1 MASFFTG
8 GFPPGPREPNRPK
21 QTRPQGDGGAGDSGG
36 PEAPAVSPFRNPL
49 VITLAILAL
58 IGLFI
63 FVLAQTWTEVL
74 WFQQLEF
81 DRVIWTRWIASIVL
95 GVLAFIIMFG
105 AIEATVQLAYK
116 RRPLIGTRSNLRAY
130 QQSIEPMRN
139 LVFWGVPAL
148 LSLTVAIS
156 FSSNWQQILMW
167 FNRTPFGEVDPQFGI
182 DISFYVFTVPVLQ
195 TLLGFAMNVA
205 VFSLIGALVVNYLY
219 GGITISPRLHT
230 TKAARM
236 QVGILAAIISLLFG
250 LRYWLGIYSMLFKR
264 TDAIVDGALY
274 TDVNAFLPAQMIL
287 AVVSLLVSI
296 MFLVAAFRGTWRLP
310 VVGVA
315 VTIVASLVVGIAY
328 PALIQ
333 QFRVTPNARQM
344 EQPFIQRNIDATL
357 KAYGLDDVEYQT
369 YAAKTDVSPG
379 QLREDSESTSQ
390 IRLLDPG
397 VVSPTFRQLQ
407 QSRPYYTF
415 DEQLSVDRYRIEG
428 ERRDTV
434 IAVRD
439 LNLNGLQE
447 EQQTWVNLHT
457 VYTHGFGVVAAYGS
471 SVKPDGTPS
480 FWEQSIPSEGEIGD
494 YEERVYFSPKAPQ
507 YSIVGAPEGTPPQEL
522 DYPDDNAASG
532 QVQTTF
538 TGDGGP
544 SVGNLFNKLLFAVK
558 FGSTD
563 IFFSSQTNAESQ
575 ILFDRDPLERIKK
588 VAPFLTLEQKAYPA
602 VVDMDD
608 DPSTPQRLVW
618 IVDAYTTSNSYP
630 YAEHQSLIE
639 ATTDSRTTVGPAAL
653 QFETINY
660 IRNSVKAVVDA
671 YDGSVNLYA
680 WDEEDPILAAWQG
693 VYPGLVEG
701 TDQISGDLMSHLRY
715 PEDMFKVQR
724 SLLTTY
730 HVTEAAEFYTGGD
743 RWRLSED
750 PTASASDAFG
760 DAMAQKLQPPYYL
773 TMQMPTQETA
783 EFSLTSVYVPA
794 GGGEARRAAMAGFLA
809 VDSETGSEPGKIRE
823 DYGKLRLM
831 ALPSSTTVPGPGQVQ
846 NAFNS
851 DQKIAT
857 ELNLLN
863 QQGSKVISGNLLTL
877 PVGGGLLYVQPVY
890 VESTGSTSYPV
901 LRYVLTAFGDQI
913 GFSRTLQ
920 ESLDQTFGG
929 DSAATIAGV
938 DGEPEDA
945 DEQDDIDSTLEQR
958 LSRTLLQARDAM
970 VASEEALTAGDWA
983 AYGKAQADLNS
994 ALERALRIQNEIDDS
1009 TQLVEEESAALPEGE
1024 TGEETPAGDLG
1035 PETELGEDASGQDG

>member
-1 MASFFTG
+1 M
-8 GFPPGPREPNRPK
+8 
-21 QTRPQGDGGAGDSGG
+21 
-36 PEAPAVSPFRNPL
+36 SPFKNPL
-49 VITLAILAL
+49 VITLAVLAVL
-58 IGLFI
+58 GLMI
-63 FVLAQTWTEVL
+63 YLLAQTWTEVL
-74 WFQQLEF
+74 WFQQLGAQ
-81 DRVIWTRWIASIVL
+81 RVIWTRWIAVGVL
-95 GVLAFIIMFG
+95 GLIGFLVMFLSIEG
-105 AIEATVQLAYK
+105 AVQWAYRK
-116 RRPLIGTRSNLRAY
+116 RPLMGARGGMRAY

-139 LVFWGVPAL
+139 LLFWGIPAL
-148 LSLTVAIS
+148 VALTISIS
-156 FSSNWQQILMW
+156 FASNWQTVLMW
-167 FNRTPFGEVDPQFGI
+167 FNRQPFGELDPQFGL
-182 DISFYVFTVPVLQ
+182 DISFYIFTVPLLEVL
-195 TLLGFAMNVA
+195 LSFLMNVA
-205 VFSLIGALVVNYLY
+205 VFSFVAVLIVNYFY
-219 GGITISPRLHT
+219 GGITFSPRLSA
-230 TKAARM
+230 TKPARL
-236 QVGILAAIISLLFG
+236 QIGVLAAVVSLLFG
-250 LRYWLGIYSMLFKR
+250 LRYWLGIYAMLSGS
-264 TDAIVDGALY
+264 TGGIVDGALY
-274 TDVNAFLPAQMIL
+274 TDINASLPAQLIL
-287 AVVSLLVSI
+287 AVVSALVAI
-296 MFLVAAFRGTWRLP
+296 MFLVAAVRGTWRLP

-315 VTIVASLVVGIAY
+315 VTIVSALAIGMAY

-344 EQPFIQRNIDATL
+344 EQPYIQRNIDATL
-357 KAYGLDDVEYQT
+357 TAFGLDDVEYQT

-415 DEQLSVDRYRIEG
+415 DEQLSVDRYTIEG

-447 EQQTWVNLHT
+447 EQQTWVNRHT

-471 SVKPDGTPS
+471 SVRADGTPS

-494 YEERVYFSPKAPQ
+494 YEERVYFSPKAPE
-507 YSIVGAPEGTPPQEL
+507 YSIVGAPAGTAPQEL

-544 SVGNLFNKLLFAVK
+544 SVGNIWNKLLFAVK

-563 IFFSSQTNAESQ
+563 IFFSSQTNSESQ
-575 ILFDRDPLERIKK
+575 ILFDRDPLLRVEK

-618 IVDAYTTSNSYP
+618 IIDAYTTADTYP
-630 YAEHQSLIE
+630 YSEHQSLTE
-639 ATTDSRTTVGPAAL
+639 ATSDSRTTVGPAAM
-653 QFETINY
+653 QTDSVNY
-660 IRNSVKAVVDA
+660 MRNSVKAVVDA
-671 YDGSVNLYA
+671 YDGSVQLYA
-680 WDEEDPILAAWQG
+680 WDSEDPILAAWEG
-693 VYPGLVEG
+693 VYPGLVQDTSE
-701 TDQISGDLMSHLRY
+701 ISGDLMSHLRY

-750 PTASASDAFG
+750 PTAAASEGAETSTS
-760 DAMAQKLQPPYYL
+760 QKLQPPYYL
-773 TMQMPTQETA
+773 TMQMPTQDSA

-794 GGGEARRAAMAGFLA
+794 GGGESRRAAMAGFLA
-809 VDSETGSEPGKIRE
+809 VDSETGSEKGQVRE
-823 DYGKLRLM
+823 DYGKLRLI

-913 GFSRTLQ
+913 GFARTIQ

-929 DSAATIAGV
+929 DTGAEISGVESAPGAE
-938 DGEPEDA
+938 EPED
-945 DEQDDIDSTLEQR
+945 DTDSTLEQK
-958 LSRTLLQARDAM
+958 LSKTLIQARDAM
-970 VASEEALTAGDWA
+970 LASEEALADGDWA
-983 AYGKAQADLNS
+983 AYGKAQEELLT
-994 ALERALRIQNEIDDS
+994 ALEKALQIQNEIDGSMELIED
-1009 TQLVEEESAALPEGE
+1009 ESAEGAGAVEGE
-1024 TGEETPAGDLG
+1024 LPAGDLG
-1035 PETELGEDASGQDG
+1035 PETELGQDAEEATLDPAVGDE

>member
-1 MASFFTG
+1 MTSFFAG
-8 GFPPGPREPNRPK
+8 GFPPNNDRPAGS
-21 QTRPQGDGGAGDSGG
+21 QRNPQGGDGEGG
-36 PEAPAVSPFRNPL
+36 GIPKSNPLKNPL
-49 VITLAILAL
+49 VITLLILAL
-58 IGLFI
+58 IGLVI
-63 FVLAQTWTEVL
+63 YAMAHTWTEVL
-74 WFQQLEF
+74 WFQQVGA
-81 DRVIWTRWIASIVL
+81 DRVIWTRWVAIAVIALVSFLVL
-95 GVLAFIIMFG
+95 FASVAL
-105 AIEATVQLAYK
+105 TVQWAYRK
-116 RRPLIGTRSNLRAY
+116 RPLMGARSTMRVY
-130 QQSIEPMRN
+130 QQALEPMRN

-148 LSLTVAIS
+148 IALTMAGTYA
-156 FSSNWQQILMW
+156 SSWQQILMW
-167 FNRTPFGEVDPQFGI
+167 LHRQPFGEVDPQFGI

-195 TLLGFAMNVA
+195 LLLSLLMNAA
-205 VFSLIGALVVNYLY
+205 VLSLVGVLIVNYVY
-219 GGITISPRLHT
+219 GGLTFSPKLRATRPARKQIGLI
-230 TKAARM
+230 AA
-236 QVGILAAIISLLFG
+236 VISLLFG
-250 LRYWLGIYSMLFKR
+250 LRYWLGIYSMLYQNGGPN
-264 TDAIVDGALY
+264 AIVDGALY
-274 TDVNAFLPAQMIL
+274 TDISATLPAHLIL
-287 AVVSLLVSI
+287 AVVSVLVAV
-296 MFLVAAFRGTWRLP
+296 MFIVAAFRGTWRLP
-310 VVGVA
+310 VTGVA
-315 VTIVASLVVGIAY
+315 VTIVSALVIGMAY

-344 EQPFIQRNIDATL
+344 EQPYIQRNIDATL

-369 YAAKTDVSPG
+369 YAAKTDASPG

-390 IRLLDPG
+390 IRLLDPA

-415 DEQLSVDRYRIEG
+415 DEQLSVDRYTIDG

-457 VYTHGFGVVAAYGS
+457 VYTHGYGVAAAYGNA
-471 SVKPDGTPS
+471 VRPDGTPS
-480 FWEQSIPSEGEIGD
+480 FWEQSIPSVGEIGD
-494 YEERVYFSPKAPQ
+494 YEERVYFSPKAPV

-522 DYPDDNAASG
+522 DYPDDNAPSG

-544 SVGNLFNKLLFAVK
+544 SVGNFFNKLLFAVK

-563 IFFSSQTNAESQ
+563 IFFSSQTNSESQ
-575 ILFDRDPLERIKK
+575 ILFDRDPIQRVKK

-608 DPSTPQRLVW
+608 DPSTTQRLVW
-618 IVDAYTTSNSYP
+618 IIDGYTTANSYP
-630 YAEHQSLIE
+630 YAEHQSLTE
-639 ATTDSRTTVGPAAL
+639 ATTDSRTLAGPAAA

-660 IRNSVKAVVDA
+660 MRNSVKAVVDA
-671 YDGSVNLYA
+671 YDGSVKLFS
-680 WDEEDPILAAWQG
+680 WDDQDPLLGAWQG
-693 VYPGLVEG
+693 VYPGLIQDKSE
-701 TDQISGDLMSHLRY
+701 ISGDLMSHLRY
-715 PEDMFKVQR
+715 PEDLFKVQR
-724 SLLTTY
+724 SLLATY

-750 PTASASDAFG
+750 PTSASTDAAG
-760 DAMAQKLQPPYYL
+760 QTQQKLQAPYYL
-773 TMQMPTQETA
+773 TMQMPTQESA

-809 VDSETGSEPGKIRE
+809 VDSETGNEPGKVR
-823 DYGKLRLM
+823 DGYGKLRLI

-851 DQKIAT
+851 DQTIAS

-890 VESTGSTSYPV
+890 VQSTGSTSYPV

-913 GFSRTLQ
+913 GFARTLQ

-929 DSAATIAGV
+929 DSEATVAGSE
-938 DGEPEDA
+938 GEPEA
-945 DEQDDIDSTLEQR
+945 PDESTDQTLQQQ
-958 LSRTLLQARDAM
+958 LSKALASARDA
-970 VASEEALTAGDWA
+970 LKAGQDAMSNNDWT
-983 AYGKAQADLNS
+983 AYGKAQNDLQK
-994 ALERALRIQNEIDDS
+994 ALEKAVQIQS
-1009 TQLVEEESAALPEGE
+1009 QLDAEAAALLGE
-1024 TGEETPAGDLG
+1024 PADPADGGAPPGDVG
-1035 PETELGEDASGQDG
+1035 PETELGSDAEQG

>member
-1 MASFFTG
+1 MTSFFSG
-8 GFPPGPREPNRPK
+8 GFPPNQNRPTGPQRKPEGDGEGPKGPRPPIGN
-21 QTRPQGDGGAGDSGG
+21 
-36 PEAPAVSPFRNPL
+36 PFKNPL
-49 VITLAILAL
+49 FITLIVLGL
-58 IGLFI
+58 IGLLIYFM
-63 FVLAQTWTEVL
+63 AHTWTEVL
-74 WFQQLEF
+74 WFQQLAA
-81 DRVIWTRWIASIVL
+81 DRVIWTKWLSML
-95 GVLAFIIMFG
+95 GLGLFAFLFMFAALEG
-105 AIEATVQLAYK
+105 AVQWAYRK
-116 RRPLIGTRSNLRAY
+116 RPLMGTRGPMRAY
-130 QQSIEPMRN
+130 QQSIEPMRGA
-139 LVFWGVPAL
+139 LFWGIPAL
-148 LSLTVAIS
+148 FSLTVAIS
-156 FSSNWQQILMW
+156 FAANWQTFLMW
-167 FNRTPFGEVDPQFGI
+167 FNRVPFGEVDPQFGI
-182 DISFYVFTVPVLQ
+182 DISFYIFTVPLLQ
-195 TLLGFAMNVA
+195 TLLGFLMNVA
-205 VFSLIGALVVNYLY
+205 VFSLIAVLVVNYLY
-219 GGITISPRLHT
+219 GGLAISPKLRATKPARLQIGII
-230 TKAARM
+230 AA
-236 QVGILAAIISLLFG
+236 VISLLFG
-250 LRYWLGIYSMLFKR
+250 LRYWLGIYTLLYSQGGS
-264 TDAIVDGALY
+264 IVDGALY
-274 TDVNAFLPAQMIL
+274 TDVNATLPAQIIL
-287 AVVSLLVSI
+287 AAVSLLVSI

-310 VVGVA
+310 VIGVA
-315 VTIVASLVVGIAY
+315 VTIVSALVIGMAY

-344 EQPFIQRNIDATL
+344 EQPYIQRNIDATL
-357 KAYGLDDVEYQT
+357 KAYGLDDVEYKT

-415 DEQLSVDRYRIEG
+415 DEQLSVDRYTIDD

-447 EQQTWVNLHT
+447 EQQTWVNQHT

-471 SVKPDGTPS
+471 SVRPDGTPS

-494 YEERVYFSPKAPQ
+494 YEERIYFSPKAPS
-507 YSIVGAPEGTPPQEL
+507 YSIVGAPEGAPPQEL
-522 DYPDDNAASG
+522 DYPDDNAESG

-538 TGDGGP
+538 KGDGGP
-544 SVGNLFNKLLFAVK
+544 SVGNVFNKLLFAVK

-563 IFFSSQTNAESQ
+563 IFFSSQTNSESQ
-575 ILFDRDPLERIKK
+575 ILFDRNPLERVKK

-608 DPSTPQRLVW
+608 DPETPQRLVW
-618 IVDAYTTSNSYP
+618 IIDAYTTANSYP
-630 YAEHQSLIE
+630 YAEHQSLVE
-639 ATTDSRTTVGPAAL
+639 TTTDSRNLSGPAAL
-653 QFETINY
+653 QHETINY

-671 YDGSVNLYA
+671 YDGSVKLYA
-680 WDEEDPILAAWQG
+680 WDNEDPILGAWQG
-693 VYPGLVEG
+693 VYPGLVEP
-701 TDQISGDLMSHLRY
+701 TSEISGDLMSHLRY

-750 PTASASDAFG
+750 PTDAAT
-760 DAMAQKLQPPYYL
+760 DATGMQKLQPPYYL
-773 TMQMPTQETA
+773 TMKMPTQDTA

-809 VDSETGSEPGKIRE
+809 VDSETGNEAGKIRD

-851 DQKIAT
+851 DQTIAT

-913 GFSRTLQ
+913 GFARTLQ

-929 DSAATIAGV
+929 DSEATVAGV
-938 DGEPEDA
+938 DGEPEDPE
-945 DEQDDIDSTLEQR
+945 DEEDEDSALEQR
-958 LSRTLLQARDAM
+958 LSRALSQAHTAM
-970 VASEEALTAGDWA
+970 LAGQEALGEGDWA
-983 AYGKAQADLNS
+983 GYGQAQADMEA
-994 ALERALRIQNEIDDS
+994 ALERAMKLQNQIDSSMELLPED
-1009 TQLVEEESAALPEGE
+1009 ELPEGE
-1024 TGEETPAGDLG
+1024 LPEGQTDDVTFGD
-1035 PETELGEDASGQDG
+1035 LGEDAEEATE